1 MPAKVLKLL
10 LLLIVQAY
18 LLQGRES
25 GFHCRNSQQPLRLV
39 HRLDGSRFSSSSHY
53 SQFNA
58 SQAKISN
65 DGTDNQNDQAWCPN
79 VPLRQNAMS
88 EWIMVTFPDV
98 KIINNLLT
106 APRLHKAADSGEQS
120 KQLFIQY
127 RRSEAEQFR
136 NYSML
141 SFSQGKLQSKSI
153 IKGNTDVKDKK
164 NYVSLKPPLVA
175 KQVRIFPLNPD
186 ERDTNVCLKFE
197 LFGCPD
203 YQGLLAYSAPQGHT
217 AAGGRA
223 NFTDHY
229 YDGRVV
235 RGRLVGGLGQL
246 SDYISSS
253 ASPGMD
259 PNNDGL
265 AGLPYVGWDRRQLGS
280 DSVELL
286 FEFDAVRRFRAITV
300 DVNNDF
306 RRCDARLFSR
316 ASVAASV
323 GGVYFTGDSL
333 ELAVPPDDVNQFTR
347 PVRLPVSGLVGRFV
361 RLRLHFAPRSHW
373 VLLSEVYFDSA
384 AYLCSAIRQ
393 KHFFVLSAR
402 KLGLHQL
409 RNLSP
414 GTRGPAQFA
423 PPHPPDSQCEQRGWH
438 FRWGSFGAMLLRFE
452 FAPSWRLRDK
462 TASRCAGGD
471 IKACDGTF
479 APAAAAVAPG
489 TAAAGLL
496 DWGCRHGGEYLRIA
510 KRLSC
515 RPQILEVAAVQRNFP
530 RPLEPLADGTWMLS
544 VGDDGRQ
551 RWVSPDLA
559 ISRPTPRSFA
569 AAARSVRPVRAS
581 SIMQTPWGPRGQ
593 KFPLLMLGRGGWAT
607 ILKRLSLLL
616 TRGQRLLQFVC
627 KAANQAGKPSTTRA
641 CLPVCAVGS
650 SRAPLSR
657 RPIWQHT
664 ESAWGLHAAFVSLL
678 TVPKNK
684 CPPPASITEGFCANS
699 AIEIPGVSEVTPA
712 DSVQG
717 GGSAGRESETT
728 TYVAIIVSIL
738 LGAVLLMLAIAFL
751 CLRRRLLRKKQRSG
765 GHAAG
770 RRQSAVHQQ
779 AKNAESIH
787 LDFSSGRPAMLIN
800 GKAANGSIY
809 TSLPNSEDEEEQ
821 RTDLSAPDCCY
832 TYAPASFAQFAP
844 AAAAVSGAAREYAS
858 ATLYGP
864 QQPPAFPGLS
874 GASGLYASGLGTYAR
889 PRLVMTGTG
898 QPHQQPL
905 RQVANS
911 ATAATVDAGGLQ
923 QLGRQSRP
931 ALPGLPRPAAA
942 APFASNSPPPPV
954 PRFPSDLSIQG
965 GRIRTRALIG
975 MELGQWVSGT
985 VGQRVSSAD
994 QVTPESPQSAFLLR
1008 SPLMKPPASNTYQPR
1023 EQLFVP
1029 ASQPHQVESCSG
1041 NTVYACPDADLASAM
1056 DCGGVAG
1063 VPDDLDGG
1071 ADSDAVA
1078 ALEVAPGSVALKERL
1093 GAGQFGE
1100 VRLAEWAAP
1109 GGRLLLVAAKTL
1121 RPGAGPQAR
1130 RDFRREM
1137 RLLARLQDPNIVRV
1151 LGVATKDA
1159 AAQQC
1164 ILVEFMQHGD
1174 LHQFLRSRAAAAAA
1188 SPEPPLSHGCLIYL
1202 AAQIAS
1208 GMKYLESLQLVH
1220 RDLACRNCLLGEDY
1234 QVKICDFGMSQPLY
1248 SADYCRLDGGRGASL
1263 PIRWMAWEA
1272 VLHGRF
1278 SCRSDVWSFAVTLWE
1293 MLTFCRE
1300 QPFAHLTDQQ
1310 VVANCQHVMLC
1321 NGAAQALPRPP
1332 RCPRELF
1339 DLMSECWQ
1347 RDEACRPR
1355 FREVHLFLQRHNA
1368 GFSPRDGSL
1377 LQLPLAS

>member
-1 MPAKVLKLL
+1 
-10 LLLIVQAY
+10 
-18 LLQGRES
+18 
-25 GFHCRNSQQPLRLV
+25 
-39 HRLDGSRFSSSSHY
+39 
-53 SQFNA
+53 
-58 SQAKISN
+58 
-65 DGTDNQNDQAWCPN
+65 
-79 VPLRQNAMS
+79 
-88 EWIMVTFPDV
+88 
-98 KIINNLLT
+98 
-106 APRLHKAADSGEQS
+106 
-120 KQLFIQY
+120 
-127 RRSEAEQFR
+127 
-136 NYSML
+136 
-141 SFSQGKLQSKSI
+141 I

-286 FEFDAVRRFRAITV
+286 FEFDAVRRFRSITV

-347 PVRLPVSGLVGRFV
+347 PGAPAGLRAGGALRAAAAALRSQKPLGAAVRGLLRFGAQRLISAPQSGK
-361 RLRLHFAPRSHW
+361 SN
-373 VLLSEVYFDSA
+373 
-384 AYLCSAIRQ
+384 
-393 KHFFVLSAR
+393 FFVLSAR

-423 PPHPPDSQCEQRGWH
+423 PHPPDSQCEQRGWH

-452 FAPSWRLRDK
+452 FAPSWRLPIHFL
-462 TASRCAGGD
+462 SESEPICAVR
-471 IKACDGTF
+471 AQSLT
-479 APAAAAVAPG
+479 APACRSPWKRE
-489 TAAAGLL
+489 AAGRHPAGRTCSKLRLGKPRQPSTDWPKPLVPGPGKQTQIRLVCRALQNSKRKFAWPETSCLQTLAAISKLAMVLL
-496 DWGCRHGGEYLRIA
+496 
-510 KRLSC
+510 
-515 RPQILEVAAVQRNFP
+515 
-530 RPLEPLADGTWMLS
+530 RPLPPLWHLGERQRGCWTGNAVMEASTWMLS

-616 TRGQRLLQFVC
+616 TRGQRLQAASAFVAEKTGWGESMETPTSSLC
-627 KAANQAGKPSTTRA
+627 SCGCSGLELRGRRQRRQGERDHHLRGHHRLHPAG
-641 CLPVCAVGS
+641 
-650 SRAPLSR
+650 R
-657 RPIWQHT
+657 RP
-664 ESAWGLHAAFVSLL
+664 
-678 TVPKNK
+678 
-684 CPPPASITEGFCANS
+684 
-699 AIEIPGVSEVTPA
+699 A
-712 DSVQG
+712 D
-717 GGSAGRESETT
+717 AR
-728 TYVAIIVSIL
+728 
-738 LGAVLLMLAIAFL
+738 IAFL

-809 TSLPNSEDEEEQ
+809 TSLPNSEDEEQQ

-975 MELGQWVSGT
+975 MELGRWVSESVI
-985 VGQRVSSAD
+985 VGQRVS
-994 QVTPESPQSAFLLR
+994 ESVSLWG
-1008 SPLMKPPASNTYQPR
+1008 
-1023 EQLFVP
+1023 
-1029 ASQPHQVESCSG
+1029 CSG

-1310 VVANCQHVMLC
+1310 VSGCCSVWSPTASTSCSATALLRRCPAPPAVPPRALRPDERVLAAGRSLQAAVPGGAPVPAAPQRRLLATGRQPAAAAAGLLGEPRSGRS
-1321 NGAAQALPRPP
+1321 GAAHTEMPQSRGCCALFPALPNSLSSH
-1332 RCPRELF
+1332 CKKYFCVQISATGNSLKSSCT
-1339 DLMSECWQ
+1339 SECTAWHRLCTAVPQ
-1347 RDEACRPR
+1347 CSTPAASQILSELRGLSQPAECR
-1355 FREVHLFLQRHNA
+1355 FVSSSEQ
-1368 GFSPRDGSL
+1368 SL
-1377 LQLPLAS
+1377 VPELPAS